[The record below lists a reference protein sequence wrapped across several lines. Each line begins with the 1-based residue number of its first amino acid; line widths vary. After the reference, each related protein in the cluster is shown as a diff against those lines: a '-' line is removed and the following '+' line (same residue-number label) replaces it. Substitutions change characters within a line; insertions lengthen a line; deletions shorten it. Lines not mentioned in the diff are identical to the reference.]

1 MSARQRTQLQMFYS
15 AHRQVAETNNTF
27 LELVKEGLTREE
39 LEINIERSPALWQR
53 FENWLDK
60 LPSQVA

>member
-1 MSARQRTQLQMFYS
+1 MSARQRTQLQMFYA

-39 LEINIERSPALWQR
+39 LEINIERRPALWQR
-53 FENWLDK
+53 FENWLPV
-60 LPSQVA
+60 LPSKA

>member
-1 MSARQRTQLQMFYS
+1 MSTPQRTQLQMFYA

-27 LELVKEGLTREE
+27 LEMVKEGMTREE
-39 LEINIERSPALWQR
+39 LAKCIERRPALWQR

-60 LPSQVA
+60 LPSQA